1 MAAPLREKRVA
12 KERQK
17 VRLCTS
23 PVTDLSSFGS
33 PRLTTSPPPQID
45 KHGLP
50 PGIELVDG
58 DNLRE
63 WLLDIRVLDNNPIY
77 QGQTYRL
84 RFQFPQAYPIEPP
97 EVTFEEKPN
106 RPIPIHPH
114 IYSNGIICLDLLGS
128 QGWSPVQSAESVCM
142 SIQSMLTSNTSN
154 ERPQGDAEFVM
165 LNRRRP
171 RDIQFVYHDDTV

>member
-1 MAAPLREKRVA
+1 MPKDGS
-12 KERQK
+12 
-17 VRLCTS
+17 TS
-23 PVTDLSSFGS
+23 PRKASRQGAPKGAALRIPSDCQASS

-84 RFQFPQAYPIEPP
+84 RFQFPQAYPIG
-97 EVTFEEKPN
+97 N
-106 RPIPIHPH
+106 
-114 IYSNGIICLDLLGS
+114 
-128 QGWSPVQSAESVCM
+128 
-142 SIQSMLTSNTSN
+142 
-154 ERPQGDAEFVM
+154 
-165 LNRRRP
+165 
-171 RDIQFVYHDDTV
+171 